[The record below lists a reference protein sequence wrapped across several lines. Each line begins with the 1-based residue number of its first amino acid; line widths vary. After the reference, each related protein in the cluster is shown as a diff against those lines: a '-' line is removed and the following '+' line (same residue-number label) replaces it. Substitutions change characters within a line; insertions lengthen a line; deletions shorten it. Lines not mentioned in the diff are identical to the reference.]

1 MNIEQA
7 VAKNLLDIKAVSLQ
21 PNDPFT
27 WASGIKSPIY
37 CDNRLVLSFPE
48 KRSVVVQGFV
58 ELITSQY
65 PEAEVIIG
73 TATAGIPWGAMVADK
88 MEKPFGYV
96 RSSNKTHGKGNKIE
110 GKIEKGAKVVVVED
124 LISTG
129 GSVKDVIESLREAGA
144 EVLGVVAIFTYLLPA
159 STELFASIACEFK
172 TLSNYDVLLDVALEL
187 NYIQDQDLEKLKAW
201 KQDPKDES
209 WMLK

>member
-1 MNIEQA
+1 MEKT

-58 ELITSQY
+58 ELIQKEYS
-65 PEAEVIIG
+65 EAEVIVG

-129 GSVKDVIESLREAGA
+129 GSVKDVILSLREAGA

-159 STELFASIACEFK
+159 SSELFDSIACSFK
-172 TLSNYDVLLDVALEL
+172 TLSNYDVLIDVALE
-187 NYIQDQDLEKLKAW
+187 NAYIKENDLEKLKAW
-201 KQDPKDES
+201 KKDPKDES
-209 WMLK
+209 WMKK

>member
-1 MNIEQA
+1 MTVEKI
-7 VAKNLLDIKAVSLQ
+7 VAKNLLDVKAVSLQ

-48 KRSVVVQGFV
+48 KRSVVVEGFA
-58 ELITSQY
+58 ELIKNEY
-65 PEAEVIIG
+65 PEAQAVIG
-73 TATAGIPWGAMVADK
+73 TATAGIPWGAMVADR

-110 GKIEKGAKVVVVED
+110 GKIEAGMKVVVVED

-129 GSVKDVIESLREAGA
+129 GSVKDVILTLREAGA

-159 STELFASIACEFK
+159 STELFNSIECEFK
-172 TLSNYDVLLDVALEL
+172 TLSNYDVLIDVALEN
-187 NYIQDQDLEKLKAW
+187 NYIEEADLEKLKAW
-201 KQDPKDES
+201 KKDPKDES
-209 WMLK
+209 WMNR

>member
-1 MNIEQA
+1 MSIEKII
-7 VAKNLLDIKAVSLQ
+7 AKNLLDIKAVSLS
-21 PNDPFT
+21 PNAPFT

-48 KRSVVVQGFV
+48 KRNAVVEGFAS
-58 ELITSQY
+58 LIKEQY
-65 PEAEVIIG
+65 PQAEAVIG
-73 TATAGIPWGAMVADK
+73 TATAGIPWGAMVADRSSL
-88 MEKPFGYV
+88 PFGYV

-110 GKIEKGAKVVVVED
+110 GKIESGTKVVVVED

-129 GSVKDVIESLREAGA
+129 GSVKDVILTLREAGA

-159 STELFASIACEFK
+159 SNELFNEIECEFK
-172 TLSNYDVLLDVALEL
+172 TLSNYDVLIDVALEN
-187 NYIQDQDLEKLKAW
+187 NYIEANDLDKLRKW

-209 WMLK
+209 WMNQ

>member
-1 MNIEQA
+1 MSIEKT

-58 ELITSQY
+58 ELIQKEYS
-65 PEAEVIIG
+65 EAEVIVG

-129 GSVKDVIESLREAGA
+129 GSVKDVILSLREAGA

-159 STELFASIACEFK
+159 SSELFDSIACSFK
-172 TLSNYDVLLDVALEL
+172 TLSNYDVLIDVALE
-187 NYIQDQDLEKLKAW
+187 NEYIKENDLEKLKAW
-201 KQDPKDES
+201 KKDPKDES
-209 WMLK
+209 WMKK

>member
-1 MNIEQA
+1 MSIEKT

-58 ELITSQY
+58 ELIQKEYS
-65 PEAEVIIG
+65 EAEVIVG

-129 GSVKDVIESLREAGA
+129 GSVKDVILSLREAGA

-159 STELFASIACEFK
+159 SSELFDSIACSFK
-172 TLSNYDVLLDVALEL
+172 TLSNYDVLIDVALE
-187 NYIQDQDLEKLKAW
+187 NAYIKENDLEKLKAW
-201 KQDPKDES
+201 KKIQK
-209 WMLK
+209 MNLG

>member
-1 MNIEQA
+1 MSIEKT

-58 ELITSQY
+58 ELIQKEYS
-65 PEAEVIIG
+65 EAEVIVG
-73 TATAGIPWGAMVADK
+73 TATAGIPWDAMVADK

-129 GSVKDVIESLREAGA
+129 GSVKDVILSLREAGA

-159 STELFASIACEFK
+159 SNELFDSIACSFK
-172 TLSNYDVLLDVALEL
+172 TLSNYDVLIDVALE
-187 NYIQDQDLEKLKAW
+187 NAYIKENDLEKLKAW
-201 KQDPKDES
+201 KKDPKDES
-209 WMLK
+209 WMKK

>member
-1 MNIEQA
+1 MNIEQTI
-7 VAKNLLDIKAVSLQ
+7 AKNLLDIKAVSLQ

-48 KRSVVVQGFV
+48 KRSVVVEGFV
-58 ELITSQY
+58 QLIKEQY
-65 PEAEVIIG
+65 PDAQAIIG

-88 MEKPFGYV
+88 LALPFGYV

-110 GKIEKGAKVVVVED
+110 GKIEAGQKVVVVED

-129 GSVKDVIESLREAGA
+129 GSVKDVVESLREAGA
-144 EVLGVVAIFTYLLPA
+144 EVMGVVAIFTYLLPA
-159 STELFASIACEFK
+159 STELFTSINCDFK
-172 TLSNYDVLLDVALEL
+172 TLSNYDVLIDVALEN
-187 NYIQDQDLEKLKAW
+187 NYIKEADLEKLKAW
-201 KQDPKDES
+201 KKDPKDES
-209 WMLK
+209 WMGK

>member
-1 MNIEQA
+1 MSIEKT

-58 ELITSQY
+58 ELIQKEYS
-65 PEAEVIIG
+65 EAEVIVG

-129 GSVKDVIESLREAGA
+129 GSVKDVILSLREAGA

-159 STELFASIACEFK
+159 SSELFDSIACSFK
-172 TLSNYDVLLDVALEL
+172 TLSNYDVLIDVAVE
-187 NYIQDQDLEKLKAW
+187 NAYIKENDLEKLKAW
-201 KQDPKDES
+201 KKDPKDES
-209 WMLK
+209 WMKK

>member
-1 MNIEQA
+1 MSIEKT

-58 ELITSQY
+58 ELIQKEYSD
-65 PEAEVIIG
+65 AEVIVG

-129 GSVKDVIESLREAGA
+129 GSVKDVILSLREAGA
-144 EVLGVVAIFTYLLPA
+144 EVLGIVAIFTYLLPA
-159 STELFASIACEFK
+159 SSELFDSIACSFK
-172 TLSNYDVLLDVALEL
+172 TLSNYDVLIDVALE
-187 NYIQDQDLEKLKAW
+187 NAYIKENDLEKLKAW
-201 KQDPKDES
+201 KKDPKDES
-209 WMLK
+209 WMEK

>member
-1 MNIEQA
+1 MSIEKT

-58 ELITSQY
+58 ELIQKEYS
-65 PEAEVIIG
+65 EAEVIVG

-129 GSVKDVIESLREAGA
+129 GSVKDVILSLREAGA

-159 STELFASIACEFK
+159 SNELFDSIACSFK
-172 TLSNYDVLLDVALEL
+172 TLSNYDVLIDVALE
-187 NYIQDQDLEKLKAW
+187 NAYIKENDLEKLKAW
-201 KQDPKDES
+201 KKDPKDES
-209 WMLK
+209 WMKK

>member
-1 MNIEQA
+1 MSIEKT

-21 PNDPFT
+21 PNDSFT

-58 ELITSQY
+58 ELIQKEYS
-65 PEAEVIIG
+65 EAEVIVG

-129 GSVKDVIESLREAGA
+129 GSVKDVILSLREAGA

-159 STELFASIACEFK
+159 SSELFDSIACSFK
-172 TLSNYDVLLDVALEL
+172 TLSNYDVLIDVALE
-187 NYIQDQDLEKLKAW
+187 NAYIKENDLEKLKAW
-201 KQDPKDES
+201 KKDPKDES
-209 WMLK
+209 WMKK

>member
-1 MNIEQA
+1 MSIEKT
-7 VAKNLLDIKAVSLQ
+7 VAKHLLDIKAVSLQ

-58 ELITSQY
+58 ELIQKEYS
-65 PEAEVIIG
+65 EAEVIVG

-129 GSVKDVIESLREAGA
+129 GSVKDVILSLREAGA

-159 STELFASIACEFK
+159 SSELFDSIACSFK
-172 TLSNYDVLLDVALEL
+172 TLSNYDVLIDVALE
-187 NYIQDQDLEKLKAW
+187 NAYIKENDLEKLKAW
-201 KQDPKDES
+201 KKDPKDES
-209 WMLK
+209 WMKK

>member
-1 MNIEQA
+1 MSIEKT

-58 ELITSQY
+58 ELIQKEYS
-65 PEAEVIIG
+65 EAEVIVG

-129 GSVKDVIESLREAGA
+129 GSVKDVILSLREAGA

-159 STELFASIACEFK
+159 SSELFDSIACSFK
-172 TLSNYDVLLDVALEL
+172 TLSNYDVLIDVALE
-187 NYIQDQDLEKLKAW
+187 NAYIKENDLEKLKAW
-201 KQDPKDES
+201 KKDPKDES
-209 WMLK
+209 WMKK